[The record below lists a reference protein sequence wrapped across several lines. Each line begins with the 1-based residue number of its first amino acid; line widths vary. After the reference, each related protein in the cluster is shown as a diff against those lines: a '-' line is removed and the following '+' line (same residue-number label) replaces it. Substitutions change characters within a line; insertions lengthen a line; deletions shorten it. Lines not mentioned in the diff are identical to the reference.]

1 MFDVLVYL
9 FETYYNP
16 QACPNDEVLAHKLA
30 AVGFDN
36 EEIHDALDW
45 LQGLS
50 ESTEAHTFV
59 EEPRSTKSFRIYT
72 AQEQHHFE
80 TEALGFIH
88 FLEHSGVLSAH
99 LREILIE
106 RAIAVQESPLSL
118 DKLKIIALIILWRHE
133 IEIDHLIFEELI
145 SYQEDELPH

>member
-16 QACPNDEVLAHKLA
+16 QACPTDDVLVHKLA
-30 AVGFDN
+30 AVGFEND
-36 EEIHDALDW
+36 EIHDALDW
-45 LQGLS
+45 LRGLV
-50 ESTEAHTFV
+50 ESSQHHSPMAT
-59 EEPRSTKSFRIYT
+59 PRSAHSMRIFT
-72 AQEQHHFE
+72 AEEQHHFD
-80 TEALGFIH
+80 TQALGFIH
-88 FLEHSGVLSAH
+88 FLESSRVLTPL

-106 RAIAVQESPLSL
+106 RAIAVQEPPLSL
-118 DKLKIIALIILWRHE
+118 DKLKIIALIVLWRHE

>member
-16 QACPNDEVLAHKLA
+16 QACPNDDVLVHKLA
-30 AVGFDN
+30 AVGFNND
-36 EEIHDALDW
+36 EIHDALDW

-50 ESTEAHTFV
+50 ESTEVHTLV
-59 EEPRSTKSFRIYT
+59 EEQRSSNSFRVYT
-72 AQEQHHFE
+72 CEERHHFE

-106 RAIAVQESPLSL
+106 RAIAVQEPPLSL

-145 SYQEDELPH
+145 TYQNEELPH